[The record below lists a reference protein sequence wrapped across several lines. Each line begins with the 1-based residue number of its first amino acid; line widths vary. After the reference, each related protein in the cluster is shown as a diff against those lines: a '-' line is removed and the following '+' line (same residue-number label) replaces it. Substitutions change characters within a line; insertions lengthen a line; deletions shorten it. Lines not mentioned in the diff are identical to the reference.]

1 MPNKFSRLVL
11 VLLAT
16 LLVGGCAT
24 RTVQQNVVEE
34 YGLTIKL
41 RSQADWMGPPKA
53 RGFNQPAQIAAPR
66 LAKILG
72 GIEVDDRESE
82 KSSVRERRPAV
93 PAKILLKVSE
103 GLEQAFAKASPD
115 QEIVVLAVRKQM
127 QHGVFNRK
135 FLTSFT
141 SYIKG
146 DQIYFFFSRVDW
158 PLNAKRAGDR
168 LPEPHPNDEVMP
180 ISTVGNTTYEKAGSQ
195 GVRVHWRSPEFGEAP
210 FSKPSVP
217 GDD

>member
-1 MPNKFSRLVL
+1 MLKKRALVVPL
-11 VLLAT
+11 LLAS
-16 LLVGGCAT
+16 LLVGGCAN
-24 RTVQQNVVEE
+24 RTVQQNVVEQ

-53 RGFNQPAQIAAPR
+53 RGFKQPAQIAAPR
-66 LAKILG
+66 LARILG
-72 GIEVDDRESE
+72 GIEVDDRENE
-82 KSSVRERRPAV
+82 KSNVRERRPAV
-93 PAKILLKVSE
+93 PNKVLLKVSE

-115 QEIVVLAVRKQM
+115 QEIVVLAVRKQG

-146 DQIYFFFSRVDW
+146 EQIYFFFSRVDW

-180 ISTVGNTTYEKAGSQ
+180 FTTVGNATYQKAGSQ
-195 GVRVHWRSPEFGEAP
+195 GVRVDWRSPEFGEVALP
-210 FSKPSVP
+210 KASGSRT
-217 GDD
+217 D